1 MYKSIIGEELQSN
14 LVNEF
19 FDSHRFGDQHWYAAR
34 AEIEALWARIK
45 EQEIEIKEL
54 ESKISEKG
62 SAPRGKSDKV
72 KGD

>member
-34 AEIEALWARIK
+34 AEIEALK
-45 EQEIEIKEL
+45 EEIDRLNGEA
-54 ESKISEKG
+54 EKG
-62 SAPRGKSDKV
+62 SAHKSAKV
-72 KGD
+72 KSEK

>member
-34 AEIEALWARIK
+34 AEIEALNK
-45 EQEIEIKEL
+45 EIDRLNGKA
-54 ESKISEKG
+54 EKG
-62 SAPRGKSDKV
+62 SKPETVKSSK
-72 KGD
+72 

>member
-34 AEIEALWARIK
+34 AEILALKERID
-45 EQEIEIKEL
+45 EL
-54 ESKISEKG
+54 ENQYGKSAKG
-62 SAPRGKSDKV
+62 SNHKSVTVDKE
-72 KGD
+72 K